1 MKELNL
7 PHQEPIKF
15 AKYVLSKDENV
26 AVVRVEFS
34 TVPTLPMLVEAAA
47 QSSAAFGE
55 GEIKSGFLVALKNIK
70 LLHKVNL
77 MQYDIKVT
85 AEHQFD
91 ALSYFSFEVID
102 REKLLVNGSFTI
114 AIVE

>member
-1 MKELNL
+1 MRELNI

-15 AKYVLSKDENV
+15 AKYVLSRDANV

-47 QSSAAFGE
+47 QSSAAFGD

-70 LLHKVNL
+70 LLHKADL
-77 MQYDIKVT
+77 MQYDIKIT
-85 AEHQFD
+85 AEHQLD
-91 ALSYFSFEVID
+91 SLSYFSFEVVTKDI
-102 REKLLVNGSFTI
+102 LLINGSFTI

>member
-15 AKYVLSKDENV
+15 AKYVLSRDENV

-70 LLHKVNL
+70 LLHKVDL

-85 AEHQFD
+85 VEHQLD
-91 ALSYFSFEVID
+91 VLSYFSFKVVTD
-102 REKLLVNGSFTI
+102 DTLLVEGSFTI
-114 AIVE
+114 AIVQ